1 LELNDMT
8 HTDTSRQS
16 GSLPQAHPWL
26 SDRKLLVAS
35 NVERTI
41 ENDRA
46 LSEALDLSG
55 VGIDKILNLAPEAV
69 LVCDAEGTIALANIM
84 AEQLAQTSLRGT
96 SLCLLPSIWGE
107 MFDLRGHPVK
117 ANDLPLMKALHGEI
131 ISAAEYRLVRWDT
144 KTYELLCS
152 AVPINTPNES
162 KIVGAVA
169 TLTNITHFKRRSSKL
184 RTAAVFTERRRMAA
198 DIHDT
203 LCQSLSAIVLQ
214 IEAGLQRFPEGLEL
228 AQHHLR
234 LAQAA
239 ARESLTEARRS
250 MWTLTE
256 TSHEIGD
263 LAVGIPAMVAS
274 VLRSMPIKVDFRIQA
289 ETRRLSR
296 SLRLQVLRIAEEA
309 LRNVASHANATSV
322 SIELTCTGREVHLCI
337 RDDGKG
343 FTQSSAASPGR
354 FGLIGMRER
363 AHRLG
368 GKVVVDSELG
378 SGTRVEASIP
388 VPIRKL

>member
-1 LELNDMT
+1 MT
-8 HTDTSRQS
+8 HQDTSRQS
-16 GSLPQAHPWL
+16 GSLPQARPWL
-26 SDRKLLVAS
+26 TDRKLLVAN
-35 NVERTI
+35 NVERKAET
-41 ENDRA
+41 DRVP
-46 LSEALDLSG
+46 SEALDLAG
-55 VGIDKILNLAPEAV
+55 VRIEQILNLAPEAV

-117 ANDLPLMKALHGEI
+117 ANDWPLMKALRGEVI
-131 ISAAEYRLVRWDT
+131 TAAEYRLVRWDT

-152 AVPINTPNES
+152 AVPINEPKQS
-162 KIVGAVA
+162 QIVGAVA

-203 LCQSLSAIVLQ
+203 LCQGLSAIVLQ
-214 IEAGLQRFPEGLEL
+214 IEAGLQRFPDGLEL

-256 TSHEIGD
+256 TSREIGD
-263 LAVGIPAMVAS
+263 LAVGLPAMAAS
-274 VLRSMPIKVDFRIQA
+274 VLQAMPIKLDFQIQA

-309 LRNVASHANATSV
+309 LRNVVNHANATSV
-322 SIELTCTGREVHLCI
+322 SIELTCTGREVHLCV

-343 FTQSSAASPGR
+343 FRESQSASAGR

-363 AHRLG
+363 ARRLG
-368 GKVVVDSELG
+368 GQVVIDSKPG
-378 SGTRVEASIP
+378 RGTKVEASIP
-388 VPIRKL
+388 MPSGEFRR